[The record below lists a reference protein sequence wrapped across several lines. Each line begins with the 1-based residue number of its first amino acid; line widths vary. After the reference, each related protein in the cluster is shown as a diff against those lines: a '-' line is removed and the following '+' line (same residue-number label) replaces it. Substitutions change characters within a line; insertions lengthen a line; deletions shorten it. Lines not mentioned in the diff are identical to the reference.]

1 MGNPLKQLFLTMLEP
16 RTQNPGKSSP
26 YVLVPYRNRS
36 SAIELVG
43 REPLM
48 FAKVEDG
55 VTKFWPKKQKK
66 DKILD
71 QKQQFSMGNF
81 HFLAAEKLTF
91 FGRGGGGITSKLTS
105 Q

>member
-1 MGNPLKQLFLTMLEP
+1 
-16 RTQNPGKSSP
+16 
-26 YVLVPYRNRS
+26 
-36 SAIELVG
+36 
-43 REPLM
+43 M

-91 FGRGGGGITSKLTS
+91 FGRGGGITSKLTS

>member
-55 VTKFWPKKQKK
+55 VTKFWPKKQKTTK
-66 DKILD
+66 FWIRNNSF
-71 QKQQFSMGNF
+71 QW
-81 HFLAAEKLTF
+81 
-91 FGRGGGGITSKLTS
+91 GIFIFWPRKNQLLEEGL
-105 Q
+105 